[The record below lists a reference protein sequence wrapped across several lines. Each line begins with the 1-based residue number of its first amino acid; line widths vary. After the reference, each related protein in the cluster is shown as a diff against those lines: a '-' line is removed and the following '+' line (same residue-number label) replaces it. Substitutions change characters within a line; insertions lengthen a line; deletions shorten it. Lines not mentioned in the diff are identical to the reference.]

1 MKEFHLYYWSALTVA
16 SVVSLTSLLTIVGGP
31 SSWDGNEWVISAT
44 VVSLLM
50 SGFGYTA
57 HVLIHD
63 KFAGTRFEGF
73 MVRPTE
79 MDQQSS
85 YSLFILCK
93 LTSI

>member
-73 MVRPTE
+73 MVRIVTTTRE
-79 MDQQSS
+79 WSD
-85 YSLFILCK
+85 
-93 LTSI
+93 

>member
-73 MVRPTE
+73 MVR
-79 MDQQSS
+79 SS
-85 YSLFILCK
+85 YVLICL
-93 LTSI
+93 